1 MDSGTEAI
9 YQELLLVAKGS
20 NLTNYS
26 DIAPLA
32 GLDMGLPPDR
42 NSMASILDEISRS
55 EHENGRPLLS
65 AVVVLKGENIPGE
78 GFFSLAKDLRLHDG
92 SDDVVFWVREVQRV
106 HNYWSKQ
113 G

>member
-65 AVVVLKGENIPGE
+65 AVVVLKGRT
-78 GFFSLAKDLRLHDG
+78 SLARD
-92 SDDVVFWVREVQRV
+92 SSV
-106 HNYWSKQ
+106 
-113 G
+113 